1 MHKTCLSTGSL
12 TWGKIKVKIQW
23 EWSHGA
29 AVIWVQRYICTSE
42 FIEKHQILQN
52 LKKHIWIDFRGKL
65 WKTLVNKNYANVF
78 GVTSEPSCIGGAT
91 SESDAPNSA
100 HRQSGSHQRGHHA
113 VQSTAPPA
121 RAWCA
126 RYGWLQITLV
136 WCSEHCTKW
145 GLIICRSAESVQ
157 DIRADCGL
165 WRTGLPPGAVSCS
178 SRCW

>member
-1 MHKTCLSTGSL
+1 MRVVTWCSSNLSAAIHLYIRVYQKT
-12 TWGKIKVKIQW
+12 QN
-23 EWSHGA
+23 
-29 AVIWVQRYICTSE
+29 TSN
-42 FIEKHQILQN
+42 I
-52 LKKHIWIDFRGKL
+52 
-65 WKTLVNKNYANVF
+65 KTLKNTSGLILEGNCWRLWWHMNKNYANVF
-78 GVTSEPSCIGGAT
+78 GVTSEPSCISGAT
-91 SESDAPNSA
+91 SESDAPNPA
-100 HRQSGSHQRGHHA
+100 HRQSGSQQRGHHA

-157 DIRADCGL
+157 DICADCGL